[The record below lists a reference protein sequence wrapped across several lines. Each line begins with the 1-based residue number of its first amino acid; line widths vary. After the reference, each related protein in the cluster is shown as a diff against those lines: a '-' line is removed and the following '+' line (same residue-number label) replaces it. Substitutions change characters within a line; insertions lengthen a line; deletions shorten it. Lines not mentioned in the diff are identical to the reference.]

1 MKRVLV
7 SALLLA
13 GLVSA
18 CAIPG
23 LGPNYAA
30 SDAYVRDVLA
40 TRNTR
45 PTAQDCADAHIL
57 NANRGA
63 MRQSDRDFID
73 GVLAQC
79 NGN

>member
-1 MKRVLV
+1 MKKVLV
-7 SALLLA
+7 SAMLLVGSL
-13 GLVSA
+13 SA

-45 PTAQDCADAHIL
+45 PTAQDCADARLL
-57 NANRGA
+57 NANRDA
-63 MRQSDRDFID
+63 MRQSDRDYID

-79 NGN
+79 PGN